1 MPLRLSMML
10 LMIGLPLVLTGC
22 NHQVNNIRAKRFAN
36 PPLQAIEVQPSALSL
51 ELRTTANGQ
60 SFTAESIDSLN
71 QLLLSQG
78 RLPNQTLTLI
88 PQSPAG
94 ERIAARLG
102 QALRARGL
110 PAERLRLEALRL
122 QTSGNTDLTV
132 VSEAL
137 VVQVPT
143 CGISQPHLWSVQPYA
158 ALGGLGCANQA
169 NIAAMVSN
177 PRDLI
182 SPQALAAADGN
193 HASSAVQ
200 RYHENDLPELI
211 DINFENDD

>member
-1 MPLRLSMML
+1 MSLRLSTIL
-10 LMIGLPLVLTGC
+10 LVIGLPLVLTGC
-22 NHQVNNIRAKRFAN
+22 NHHVNGIRAKRFAN
-36 PPLQAIEVQPSALSL
+36 HPLQAIEVQPSALSL
-51 ELRTTANGQ
+51 ELQTTANGQ
-60 SFTAESIDSLN
+60 SFTPASIDSLN
-71 QLLLSQG
+71 QLLMSQG
-78 RLPNQTLTLI
+78 RLKNQTLTLI

-110 PAERLRLEALRL
+110 PAEQLRLEALRL
-122 QTSGNTDLTV
+122 QASGNTDLTV

-143 CGISQPHLWSVQPYA
+143 CTISHPRVWSVQPYA
-158 ALGGLGCANQA
+158 ALGRLGCANQA

-182 SPQALAAADGN
+182 SPQALAAADGT
-193 HASSAVQ
+193 HASNAVQ
-200 RYHENDLPELI
+200 RYHENDMPELI
-211 DINFENDD
+211 DINFDNDD